1 MGLALKSDVER
12 YTYHDYLQWP
22 ENERWELIEGI
33 AYDMSPAPSP
43 KHQEILGEL
52 YRQISN
58 YLLDKTCKVYMAPF
72 DVRLPEVDEKEK
84 EIKTVLQ
91 PDISIICDP
100 AKIDEKGCLGSPDLV
115 MEIVSPAT
123 VQKDMKEKFFT
134 YERFGIKE
142 YWIIHPVDQILMV
155 FKRLLNGKYGR
166 PEIYSPE
173 DKVKVGI
180 LPDLTS
186 DLAMVFKGL

>member
-12 YTYHDYLQWP
+12 YTYDDYLQWP

-33 AYDMSPAPSP
+33 AYDMTPAPSP

-52 YRQISN
+52 HRQIST
-58 YLLDKTCKVYMAPF
+58 YLLDRTCKVYMAPF
-72 DVRLPEVDEKEK
+72 DVRLPGADEK

-91 PDISIICDP
+91 PDISIICEP

-115 MEIVSPAT
+115 IEIVSPTT

-142 YWIIHPVDQILMV
+142 YWIIHPLDQILMV
-155 FKRLLNGKYGR
+155 FKRLPNGKYGR
-166 PEIYSPE
+166 PEIYSPG
-173 DKVKVGI
+173 DKVNVGI
-180 LPDLTS
+180 LPGLTI
-186 DLAMVFKGL
+186 DLAMVFKG